1 MNNQRPLWPYY
12 LLGGLGIVLM
22 VIGAVEAAL
31 AVWQRVFLFA
41 VLFMVLSPMGWFLY
55 RWAEFSATSD
65 DPASL

>member
-1 MNNQRPLWPYY
+1 M
-12 LLGGLGIVLM
+12 LM

-41 VLFMVLSPMGWFLY
+41 VLFMVLSSMGWFLY